1 MSAPLSDRIVSRCV
15 LCLGCA
21 PCSGC
26 VSCPGCVSRAA
37 ATRSA
42 APLKRGSC
50 RKVRRG
56 ETGVVPSLGLQCRTG
71 NASRHRR
78 TPTSRAVISAAAGQR
93 NNRCGSA
100 PMERANRA
108 NTSATAGRLCVPRA
122 FSCTVQAHIHR
133 LRRRPRRSLRVD
145 RPAENMSGFPTD

>member
-1 MSAPLSDRIVSRCV
+1 MRPLDRLTGLCRGASYALGVPYAQGTSHAKLRPV
-15 LCLGCA
+15 LQN
-21 PCSGC
+21 
-26 VSCPGCVSRAA
+26 
-37 ATRSA
+37 
-42 APLKRGSC
+42 PLKRGGC

-56 ETGVVPSLGLQCRTG
+56 ETGVVPSLGLPCRTG

-108 NTSATAGRLCVPRA
+108 NTSATAGRLCVPRTL
-122 FSCTVQAHIHR
+122 SCTVQAR
-133 LRRRPRRSLRVD
+133 TRRRRRRPRRSLRVD

>member
-1 MSAPLSDRIVSRCV
+1 MSAPLSDRIVSGCV

-21 PCSGC
+21 L
-26 VSCPGCVSRAA
+26 CPQGASRAQGA
-37 ATRSA
+37 PHAQPRLVLQP
-42 APLKRGSC
+42 PLKRGCC
-50 RKVRRG
+50 RKVWRG
-56 ETGVVPSLGLQCRTG
+56 ETGVVPSLGLPCRTD
-71 NASRHRR
+71 NASRNRR

-122 FSCTVQAHIHR
+122 LSCTVQAHIR
-133 LRRRPRRSLRVD
+133 RRRPRRSLRVD
-145 RPAENMSGFPTD
+145 RPAENMSGFLKD